1 MQQIDLENL
10 RVIDVIQMPE
20 FTGHITECMAEL
32 DKFRDNIS
40 YLSGNRQIK
49 RTPIDRLIEL
59 GEYIPEVLVSLYAD
73 AFEKKLDKERYPAGI
88 RAFIIRIGD
97 EAFYRTMNHLKQTK
111 NDEKDA

>member
-20 FTGHITECMAEL
+20 FTGRITECMAEL

-40 YLSGNRQIK
+40 YLSGNKQVK

-59 GEYIPEVLVSLYAD
+59 GEYTPNMLARLYAE
-73 AFEKKLDKERYPAGI
+73 AFDKKLDKERYPATI
-88 RAFIIRIGD
+88 RAFIQGIGD
-97 EAFYRTMNHLKQTK
+97 EAFYRTMKHLKQTK
-111 NDEKDA
+111 ENEKGA

>member
-1 MQQIDLENL
+1 MKLEDLKI
-10 RVIDVIQMPE
+10 IDVIQMPE
-20 FTGHITECMAEL
+20 FRDHIKMCMAEL
-32 DKFRDNIS
+32 DEARGHITPLVGNGKFR
-40 YLSGNRQIK
+40 

-59 GEYIPEVLVSLYAD
+59 GEYTPEVLVSLYTD
-73 AFEKKLDKERYPAGI
+73 AFDKKLDKERYPAGI

>member
-1 MQQIDLENL
+1 MIPEDL
-10 RVIDVIQMPE
+10 RVIDVIRMPE
-20 FTGHITECMAEL
+20 FTNYMCECMTELDKARGHITPL
-32 DKFRDNIS
+32 VGNGKF
-40 YLSGNRQIK
+40 K

-59 GEYIPEVLVSLYAD
+59 GEYTPEVLVSLYTD

-97 EAFYRTMNHLKQTK
+97 EAFYRTMNHLKQIK

>member
-1 MQQIDLENL
+1 MIPEDL
-10 RVIDVIQMPE
+10 RVIDVIRMPM
-20 FTGHITECMAEL
+20 FTDYMRVCMTEL
-32 DKFRDNIS
+32 DKHRITH
-40 YLSGNRQIK
+40 LSGKHSLR

-59 GEYIPEVLVSLYAD
+59 GEYTPEVLVSLYTD

>member
-1 MQQIDLENL
+1 MIPEDL
-10 RVIDVIQMPE
+10 RVIDVLQMPE
-20 FTGHITECMAEL
+20 FTNYVCECMVELDKARGHITPL
-32 DKFRDNIS
+32 VGNSKFR
-40 YLSGNRQIK
+40 

-59 GEYIPEVLVSLYAD
+59 GEYMPETLVSLYTD

-97 EAFYRTMNHLKQTK
+97 EAFYRTMNHLKQIK

>member
-1 MQQIDLENL
+1 MIPEDL
-10 RVIDVIQMPE
+10 RVIDVIRMPM
-20 FTGHITECMAEL
+20 FTDYMCVCMAEL
-32 DKFRDNIS
+32 DKYRTTHM
-40 YLSGNRQIK
+40 SGKRLLR

-59 GEYIPEVLVSLYAD
+59 GEYTPEVLVSLYAD